1 MRRPKKTKSIYGMG
15 SVFQRGKR
23 WYVKFRG
30 RKYSTGS
37 TKEQDALDK
46 LLELRR
52 KQAIGELPPAHG
64 IHTVA
69 QLIDDYLKRKKL
81 QPGTKATYESQAR
94 IHLKPFFGEVPLNR
108 MTTDLLSD
116 YLEKRE
122 KQEIRQGSNAKTPAT
137 GKRRKIGQTSINRE
151 LALLRA
157 AMKDLSAR
165 RPKVLPAIPHFPM
178 ESEKGNVRQGFL
190 RDEDFEGKLMP
201 HLPRHLKAVTS
212 CAFYAGARRG
222 EWFSVKVSDLNL
234 AGLTMYLWNTKEKDP
249 REVPIFYPSIELLQA
264 EKEYHDLVCPNE
276 PYLFTY
282 NGRRL
287 KGYCRKAWKRAC
299 IKAGFQNLQFHDMR
313 RSANMGMR
321 DSGTPQGVRMKI
333 TGHKT
338 DSMDRRYG
346 IVDKENLDIAREKL
360 GMGRAGKSP
369 TPLRRVK

>member
-1 MRRPKKTKSIYGMG
+1 MG
-15 SVFQRGKR
+15 SVFHRGKR

-30 RKYSTGS
+30 KKYSTGS
-37 TKEQDALDK
+37 TKEQDAVDK

-52 KQAIGELPPAHG
+52 KEAAGELPSAKG
-64 IHTVA
+64 VYSVA

-94 IHLKPFFGEVPLNR
+94 IHLKPFFGEVPLNKI
-108 MTTDLLSD
+108 TTDLLSD
-116 YLEKRE
+116 YREKRE
-122 KQEIRQGSNAKTPAT
+122 KQEIRQGSNGKTACKE
-137 GKRRKIGQTSINRE
+137 KRRKVGQTSINRE

-165 RPKVLPAIPHFPM
+165 RPKVLAAVPYFPM

-190 RDEDFEGKLMP
+190 RDDDFERKLLP

-234 AGLTMYLWNTKEKDP
+234 AGLTVYLWNTKEKDP
-249 REVPIFYPSIELLQA
+249 REVPIFYPSVELLQA
-264 EKEYHDLVCPNE
+264 EKEYHDLVCPDE

-299 IKAGFQNLQFHDMR
+299 IEAGFPNLQFHDMR

-346 IVDKENLDIAREKL
+346 IVDKENLDIAREKR
-360 GMGRAGKSP
+360 GMGRAGNSS
-369 TPLRRVK
+369 TSLRRVR

>member
-52 KQAIGELPPAHG
+52 KQAIGELPPANG

-116 YLEKRE
+116 YREKRE

-137 GKRRKIGQTSINRE
+137 GK
-151 LALLRA
+151 
-157 AMKDLSAR
+157 
-165 RPKVLPAIPHFPM
+165 
-178 ESEKGNVRQGFL
+178 
-190 RDEDFEGKLMP
+190 
-201 HLPRHLKAVTS
+201 
-212 CAFYAGARRG
+212 
-222 EWFSVKVSDLNL
+222 
-234 AGLTMYLWNTKEKDP
+234 
-249 REVPIFYPSIELLQA
+249 
-264 EKEYHDLVCPNE
+264 
-276 PYLFTY
+276 
-282 NGRRL
+282 
-287 KGYCRKAWKRAC
+287 
-299 IKAGFQNLQFHDMR
+299 
-313 RSANMGMR
+313 
-321 DSGTPQGVRMKI
+321 
-333 TGHKT
+333 
-338 DSMDRRYG
+338 
-346 IVDKENLDIAREKL
+346 
-360 GMGRAGKSP
+360 
-369 TPLRRVK
+369 